1 MVVYFEQRIMS
12 ARIGKYDVLEILGR
26 GGMGVVYKAYD
37 PVLDREV
44 ALKTMT
50 VDALKDPLMRERFY
64 REARAAGRLR
74 HPNIVTIYELG
85 EEDNMPFIAMEYLHG
100 HDLHHMI
107 RISMARARDERGS
120 GGNGLFHRIDRI
132 IHRAPG
138 VRLALETQR

>member
-1 MVVYFEQRIMS
+1 MVRLAQMVYFGQEAMS
-12 ARIGKYDVLEILGR
+12 TRIGKYDVLEILGR

-50 VDALKDPLMRERFY
+50 VDALKDPLLRERFY

-85 EEDNMPFIAMEYLHG
+85 EEDNTPFIAMEY
-100 HDLHHMI
+100 
-107 RISMARARDERGS
+107 
-120 GGNGLFHRIDRI
+120 
-132 IHRAPG
+132 
-138 VRLALETQR
+138 